1 MPVPNPIRSSL
12 QRMPARGP
20 ARRGQR
26 GVALFVALITVAAMS
41 LVAVAMYRSVDI
53 ATLQSGNIAL
63 MADQTNK
70 ADMCVRRA
78 ITWLSSGAVNMQSG
92 TNDAARN
99 YYGVQFTPAQ
109 LDARYGMHKSLIA
122 SSDNSWMGSA
132 PDINAGEGVRV
143 NCVIERVCRR
153 VDEADASHCQ
163 MPGGALGGQGKAGS
177 EFPKVAA
184 LPVFRVTTRVDG
196 TKGVTFSKVTL
207 GPRQN

>member
-1 MPVPNPIRSSL
+1 MKTICYGISRNRRS
-12 QRMPARGP
+12 GP
-20 ARRGQR
+20 TGGRRRIQQ

-41 LVAVAMYRSVDI
+41 LIAVAMYRSVDI

-63 MADQTNK
+63 LADQNNK

-78 ITWLSSGAVNMQSG
+78 ITWMSSGAVNMQQG
-92 TNDAARN
+92 TTDAAHN
-99 YYGVQFTPAQ
+99 YFGVQFTPAQ
-109 LDARYGMHKSLIA
+109 LNERYGMHKNIVARSN
-122 SSDNSWMGSA
+122 NSWMGTA
-132 PDINAGEGVRV
+132 PDIDAGDGVRV

-196 TKGVTFSKVTL
+196 VKGVTFSQVTL